1 MGNKTKVKA
10 KKTWQGVVGT
20 ILIIIAVILLIM
32 AFLKD
37 SGGLSFGAVVAGI
50 LGIMFAVRGSNV
62 KDNIVESG
70 DLVLSYKRDN
80 IFLKVDGYD
89 EDEHDINK
97 GLSPFDVLTDYK
109 NKRPIVYKME
119 SGKIVHLEQCMVVY
133 CTVNDIKRIYAVLNP
148 IEYEE
153 FGFEEPNI
161 ILAYLEAG
169 DEDLYPETD
178 EIFQKEFF
186 DIFKYKYELFIKEHE
201 KKNKSTNDGGI
212 LGAAKDFGKI
222 MGGIFADA
230 LHIDAPTSS
239 SNQGYD
245 AIVEDG
251 GYERKLKYQYFDYD
265 KQCGVYRDELGY
277 TWYSDDNGETF
288 YK

>member
-1 MGNKTKVKA
+1 MSNKTKVKA
-10 KKTWQGVVGT
+10 KKTWQGVLGT
-20 ILIIIAVILLIM
+20 ILIIATIILLIL
-32 AFLKD
+32 AFTVNEEMF
-37 SGGLSFGAVVAGI
+37 FGAIVLGI
-50 LGIMFAVRGSNV
+50 LGFIFIVKGSNA
-62 KDNIVESG
+62 KETIVVSG
-70 DLVLSYKRDN
+70 DLVLSYKWN
-80 IFLKVDGYD
+80 HIFLKVDGYD
-89 EDEHDINK
+89 EDEHDVNK
-97 GLSPFDVLTDYK
+97 GLSPFDVLIDYN

-169 DEDLYPETD
+169 DEELYPETD

-186 DIFKYKYELFIKEHE
+186 DIFKYKYELFIKQHEE
-201 KKNKSTNDGGI
+201 KKKSNNDGGI

-230 LHIDAPTSS
+230 VGISS
-239 SNQGYD
+239 SNSSRSDNYD
-245 AIVEDG
+245 AIVQDG
-251 GYERKLKYQYFDYD
+251 GYERKLKYQYFDYG
-265 KQCGVYRDELGY
+265 KQYSVYRDEMGD
-277 TWYSDDNGETF
+277 TWYSDDNGQTF
-288 YK
+288 FR